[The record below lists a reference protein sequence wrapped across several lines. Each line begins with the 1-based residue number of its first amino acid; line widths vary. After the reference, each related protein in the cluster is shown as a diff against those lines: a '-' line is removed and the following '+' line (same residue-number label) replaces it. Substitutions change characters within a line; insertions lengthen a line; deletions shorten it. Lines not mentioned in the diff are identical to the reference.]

1 MRFNTINFSGIIWKF
16 TVSIL
21 ISPMCTLYH
30 CLIFIPTSNV
40 PQFSLPTPCTDEDAN
55 MLLCMKYQKSTALRI
70 FKSTIVTK
78 QFLNTCLDVFG
89 ALIQEK
95 ADKVHIRTC
104 IKFNI

>member
-1 MRFNTINFSGIIWKF
+1 M
-16 TVSIL
+16 SIL
-21 ISPMCTLYH
+21 TLCVHYH
-30 CLIFIPTSNV
+30 CVIFVPPSAV

-78 QFLNTCLDVFG
+78 RFLNTCLDVFG

-95 ADKVHIRTC
+95 ADKVHIRKLVNRNYSIFSSGC
-104 IKFNI
+104 SDPFQDSC